1 MSFIFLTNSNGSLVI
16 GPTGES
22 ITGPTGPTGESI
34 IGPTGPTGESITG
47 PTGSTGESITGPTG
61 PTGESITGHT
71 GPTGESITGPT
82 GESITGHTGPTGES
96 ITGPT
101 GESIIGPTGPTGESI
116 IGPTGPTGES
126 ITGPT
131 GPTGESITGHTG
143 PTGSAGS
150 AIINSINLSNYLNL
164 LNMPSGN
171 LHLDLSSNT
180 NNYVI
185 NDLSINYFSNL
196 GLGVNGRVNAVAFD
210 LTGNLYAGGLFN
222 VVNGVN
228 NVNRIA
234 KWDGSTWSE
243 LGIGMNDVV
252 NALAV
257 DLSGNLYAGGTFT
270 SAGDISA
277 NRVARWNGTTWSRL
291 GSLSSNGVNGSVSS
305 LAVDLSGNLYAGG
318 AFTSASGISAN
329 RVARWNGSTWSAL
342 VSGASNG
349 VNGNVN
355 ALTVDLSNN
364 IYAGGTFTTAGQVN
378 ANNIARW
385 HGTTWSAL
393 VAGASNGVNGNV
405 TALTVDLSNN
415 IYAGGSFTTAG
426 QVNANNIARWNG
438 TAWSVLDTGVNAI
451 VSALTVD
458 LSNNIYAGGSF
469 TTTGIVRTNSIAR
482 WNGSSWSAL
491 DTGLNANV
499 TALTVDLSNNIYAGG
514 NFTTTGGIN
523 SLTPYP
529 NSITLNNITKINAG
543 TIQLYAVNLYSN
555 NKFLFSMPKDTV
567 LNVSVA
573 SNNVPYANNIL
584 S

>member
-1 MSFIFLTNSNGSLVI
+1 
-16 GPTGES
+16 
-22 ITGPTGPTGESI
+22 
-34 IGPTGPTGESITG
+34 
-47 PTGSTGESITGPTG
+47 
-61 PTGESITGHT
+61 
-71 GPTGESITGPT
+71 
-82 GESITGHTGPTGES
+82 
-96 ITGPT
+96 
-101 GESIIGPTGPTGESI
+101 
-116 IGPTGPTGES
+116 
-126 ITGPT
+126 
-131 GPTGESITGHTG
+131 
-143 PTGSAGS
+143 
-150 AIINSINLSNYLNL
+150 
-164 LNMPSGN
+164 
-171 LHLDLSSNT
+171 
-180 NNYVI
+180 
-185 NDLSINYFSNL
+185 
-196 GLGVNGRVNAVAFD
+196 
-210 LTGNLYAGGLFN
+210 
-222 VVNGVN
+222 
-228 NVNRIA
+228 VNRIA

-385 HGTTWSAL
+385 
-393 VAGASNGVNGNV
+393 
-405 TALTVDLSNN
+405 
-415 IYAGGSFTTAG
+415 
-426 QVNANNIARWNG
+426 NG
-438 TAWSVLDTGVNAI
+438 TAWSV
-451 VSALTVD
+451 
-458 LSNNIYAGGSF
+458 
-469 TTTGIVRTNSIAR
+469 
-482 WNGSSWSAL
+482 L

-514 NFTTTGGIN
+514 TFTTTGGIN